1 MNAARPVA
9 HGNTLIV
16 LLPGATMRAA
26 DFAKSGLMALA
37 TQYQPAV
44 EVLPAD
50 FAMEITPL
58 DQAITRLYQDY
69 LAPRRAA
76 YDRIWLAGISLGGLL
91 ALGLAASH
99 PALVDG
105 LCLLAPYPG
114 SRLTTQAIDRAGGLA
129 DWQITP
135 AEQHDPEFC
144 IWHWLKQPP
153 ATLPVFIGYGQA
165 DRFAE
170 RIQTVADCFP
180 AHCCHRVAGT
190 HDWPAWTPLW
200 QTFLQGLDNY

>member
-1 MNAARPVA
+1 MNTARPVA
-9 HGNTLIV
+9 SGKTLIV
-16 LLPGATMRAA
+16 LLPGATMRVA
-26 DFAKSGLMALA
+26 DFAKSGFMALA
-37 TQYQPAV
+37 AQHQPEV

-58 DQAITRLYQDY
+58 DQAITRLQQDY

-91 ALGLAASH
+91 ALGLVASH

-129 DWQITP
+129 HWQITP
-135 AEQHDPEFC
+135 AEQQDPEFC
-144 IWHWLKQPP
+144 IWHWLKRPP

-170 RIQTVADCFP
+170 RIQRLADCFP

-190 HDWPAWTPLW
+190 HDWPAWIPLW